1 MKEMELDVALNTGL
15 KNDKK
20 NKLRNYANTW
30 GALHEHNLANTNN
43 IGTVIGQIAHALLL
57 KKLQNQASKEDDDNQ
72 IIKQQNLEKYFA
84 TKRADKE
91 TDQKNQLEIIAQK
104 LANDKRVNAERDA
117 IKEARRREEEERKNN
132 AQIEKEQREAAQK
145 QKEERIKLIAK
156 GFKNPADALK
166 FLDDPKKFSGK
177 IATVDGR
184 SVGGK
189 LLGMVGLS
197 KPKRQF
203 VIKD

>member
-57 KKLQNQASKEDDDNQ
+57 KKLQNQANREDDDNQ

-91 TDQKNQLEIIAQK
+91 TDQKNQLEILAQK
-104 LANDKRVNAERDA
+104 LANDKRVNAEKDA
-117 IKEARRREEEERKNN
+117 IKEARRREEEERKNKS
-132 AQIEKEQREAAQK
+132 QIEKEQREAAQK
-145 QKEERIKLIAK
+145 EKEERVKLIAK
-156 GFKNPADALK
+156 GFADPAEALK
-166 FLDDPKKFSGK
+166 FLDNPDAYEGKVGAVDSRNIIGK
-177 IATVDGR
+177 I
-184 SVGGK
+184 
-189 LLGMVGLS
+189 LGT
-197 KPKRQF
+197 KKK
-203 VIKD
+203 IKYVLRD